1 MKYFGL
7 ILFGLLSLAAC
18 GRSKADSSSTTSSSE
33 VAAASSGG
41 EGDGNV
47 ASSTTHARCPRT
59 GLWARC
65 SVETRLEQSGFVVQP
80 VKGDTPKRPGFSVL
94 PAVYTLGHSRL
105 EVFVYSSP
113 QAAARDAS
121 GIDTLT
127 ASPRGTRATW
137 QMPPTYV
144 RSANL
149 IAVFLT
155 DSPVKGE
162 RFTLALTAGPPQ
174 P

>member
-7 ILFGLLSLAAC
+7 IVIGLLILDAC
-18 GRSKADSSSTTSSSE
+18 GRSKPDAASTTSSSE
-33 VAAASSGG
+33 ITLASGAAAS
-41 EGDGNV
+41 DGKV
-47 ASSTTHARCPRT
+47 ASSTGHAACPRT

-65 SVETRLEQSGFVVQP
+65 SVETRLEQSGFVVRP
-80 VKGDTPKRPGFSVL
+80 VKDDTPKRPGFSVL
-94 PAVYTLGHSRL
+94 PAIYTLGHSRL

-127 ASPRGTRATW
+127 ASPRGARATW

>member
-7 ILFGLLSLAAC
+7 ILFGVLSLGAC
-18 GRSKADSSSTTSSSE
+18 GRSKSDSAASRASSE
-33 VAAASSGG
+33 VTSANGG
-41 EGDGNV
+41 LRAGSV
-47 ASSTTHARCPRT
+47 ASSTTHAACPRT

-65 SVETRLEQSGFVVQP
+65 SVETRLDQSGFVVRP
-80 VKGDTPKRPGFSVL
+80 VKGDAPKRPGFSVV
-94 PAVYTLGHSRL
+94 PAVYTLGRSRL

-127 ASPRGTRATW
+127 ASPRGAPGTW
-137 QMPPTYV
+137 RMPPTYV

-162 RFTLALTAGPPQ
+162 RFSLALTAGPPQ